1 MQYQL
6 PNGRV
11 INITIEQYLSMS
23 DNDIQYMIC
32 TNAGESIHNP
42 FTGSALD
49 ENTTEKQEKILEVG
63 TGCGVVA
70 LMLAQKGNRV
80 LAIDIHA
87 PSVEEAQQNFSNSV
101 FAPLLIADE
110 IDFFKLQAPVKFDRI
125 VSNPPFFQNSLQAPD
140 EARNAARHALNDWVK
155 RFWERAHKLT
165 GRVNVIIPVEVFDE
179 WKRESELSNFFL
191 VKKCEVFPRSDKPA
205 IRFLLEYYRIE
216 QPLEES
222 SLVLMNED
230 GTRTKEYSCFAEEFY
245 L

>member
-1 MQYQL
+1 MSFQFKQFS
-6 PNGRV
+6 V
-11 INITIEQYLSMS
+11 SHEFSSMKVGT
-23 DNDIQYMIC
+23 DAVLLGAFIQ
-32 TNAGESIHNP
+32 
-42 FTGSALD
+42 
-49 ENTTEKQEKILEVG
+49 TEKQEKILEVG

-191 VKKCEVFPRSDKPA
+191 VKKCEVFSRSDKPA
-205 IRFLLEYYRIE
+205 IRLILEFYRIE
-216 QPLEES
+216 QTLEET

-230 GTRTKEYSCFAEEFY
+230 GTRSKEYDEFAREYY

>member
-1 MQYQL
+1 MSFQFKQFKVEHS
-6 PNGRV
+6 NS
-11 INITIEQYLSMS
+11 SMKVGT
-23 DNDIQYMIC
+23 DAVLLGAFIQ
-32 TNAGESIHNP
+32 
-42 FTGSALD
+42 
-49 ENTTEKQEKILEVG
+49 TEKQEKILEVG

-87 PSVEEAQQNFSNSV
+87 PSVEEAQLNFGTSK

-140 EARNAARHALNDWVK
+140 EARNAARHAVNDWVK
-155 RFWERAHKLT
+155 RFWERARKLT

-191 VKKCEVFPRSDKPA
+191 VKKCTIFSRADKPA
-205 IRFLLEYYRIE
+205 IRFLLEYYRID

-222 SLVLMNED
+222 SLVLNNEE
-230 GTRTKEYSCFAEEFY
+230 GKRTKEYEEFAGEYY

>member
-1 MQYQL
+1 MSFQFKQFS
-6 PNGRV
+6 V
-11 INITIEQYLSMS
+11 SHESSSMKVGT
-23 DNDIQYMIC
+23 DAVLLGAFIQ
-32 TNAGESIHNP
+32 
-42 FTGSALD
+42 
-49 ENTTEKQEKILEVG
+49 TEKQEKILEVG

-140 EARNAARHALNDWVK
+140 EARNTARHAVNDWVK
-155 RFWERAHKLT
+155 RFWERANKLT

-191 VKKCEVFPRSDKPA
+191 VKKCEVFSRSDKPA
-205 IRFLLEYYRIE
+205 IRFILEFYRIE
-216 QPLEES
+216 QPLEET

-230 GTRTKEYSCFAEEFY
+230 GTRTKDYSDFASSYY

>member
-1 MQYQL
+1 MSFQFKQFKVEHS
-6 PNGRV
+6 NS
-11 INITIEQYLSMS
+11 SMKVGT
-23 DNDIQYMIC
+23 DAVLLGAFIQ
-32 TNAGESIHNP
+32 
-42 FTGSALD
+42 
-49 ENTTEKQEKILEVG
+49 TEKQEKILEVG

-80 LAIDIHA
+80 LAIDIHG
-87 PSVEEAQQNFSNSV
+87 PSVEEAQQNFSSSV

-140 EARNAARHALNDWVK
+140 EARNAARHAVNDWVK
-155 RFWERAHKLT
+155 RFWERAHKLS
-165 GRVNVIIPVEVFDE
+165 GRVNVIIPVEVYDE
-179 WKRESELSNFFL
+179 WKRESELLNFFL
-191 VKKCEVFPRSDKPA
+191 VKKCEIFSRSDKPA

-216 QPLEES
+216 EPLQES

-230 GTRTKEYSCFAEEFY
+230 GTRTKEYGEFAGVYY

>member
-1 MQYQL
+1 MSFQFKQFS
-6 PNGRV
+6 V
-11 INITIEQYLSMS
+11 SHESSSMKVGT
-23 DNDIQYMIC
+23 DAVLLGAFIQ
-32 TNAGESIHNP
+32 
-42 FTGSALD
+42 
-49 ENTTEKQEKILEVG
+49 TEKQEKILEVG

-80 LAIDIHA
+80 LAIDIHSS
-87 PSVEEAQQNFSNSV
+87 SVEEAQQNFSNSV
-101 FAPLLIADE
+101 FSPLLIADE

-140 EARNAARHALNDWVK
+140 EVRNAARHALNDWVK

-191 VKKCEVFPRSDKPA
+191 VKKCEVFSRSDKPA
-205 IRFLLEYYRIE
+205 IRFILEFYRIE
-216 QPLEES
+216 QPLEET
-222 SLVLMNED
+222 SLVLMNGD
-230 GTRTKEYSCFAEEFY
+230 GTRTSEYSDFAKEFY

>member
-1 MQYQL
+1 MSFQFKQFS
-6 PNGRV
+6 V
-11 INITIEQYLSMS
+11 SHESSSMKVGT
-23 DNDIQYMIC
+23 DAVLLGAFIQ
-32 TNAGESIHNP
+32 
-42 FTGSALD
+42 
-49 ENTTEKQEKILEVG
+49 TEKQEKILEVG

-87 PSVEEAQQNFSNSV
+87 PSVNEAQQNFSNSV

-140 EARNAARHALNDWVK
+140 EARNTARHAVNDWVK

-165 GRVNVIIPVEVFDE
+165 GRVNVIIPVEVYDE

-191 VKKCEVFPRSDKPA
+191 VKKCEVFSRSDKPA
-205 IRFLLEYYRIE
+205 IRFILEFYRIE
-216 QPLEES
+216 QPLEET

-230 GTRTKEYSCFAEEFY
+230 GTRTKEYEEFASSYY

>member
-1 MQYQL
+1 MSFQFKQFS
-6 PNGRV
+6 V
-11 INITIEQYLSMS
+11 SHESSSMKVGT
-23 DNDIQYMIC
+23 DAVLLGAFIQ
-32 TNAGESIHNP
+32 
-42 FTGSALD
+42 
-49 ENTTEKQEKILEVG
+49 TEKQEKILEVG

-87 PSVEEAQQNFSNSV
+87 ASVEEAQQNFSNSV

-179 WKRESELSNFFL
+179 WKRESELSNFFM
-191 VKKCEVFPRSDKPA
+191 VKKCEVFSRSDKPA
-205 IRFLLEYYRIE
+205 IRYILEFYRIE
-216 QPLEES
+216 LPLEES

-230 GTRTKEYSCFAEEFY
+230 GTRTFEYSVFAKEFY

>member
-1 MQYQL
+1 MSFQFKQFSIL
-6 PNGRV
+6 H
-11 INITIEQYLSMS
+11 EASSMKVGT
-23 DNDIQYMIC
+23 DAVLLGAFIQ
-32 TNAGESIHNP
+32 
-42 FTGSALD
+42 
-49 ENTTEKQEKILEVG
+49 TEKQEKILEVG

-80 LAIDIHA
+80 LAIDIHE
-87 PSVEEAQQNFSNSV
+87 PSVEEAQQNFRNSV
-101 FAPLLIADE
+101 FAPMLIADE

-140 EARNAARHALNDWVK
+140 ESRNAARHAVNDWVK

-191 VKKCEVFPRSDKPA
+191 VKKCEIFSRADKPA

-216 QPLEES
+216 QQLEES

-230 GTRTKEYSCFAEEFY
+230 GTRTKEYEEFAREYY

>member
-1 MQYQL
+1 MSFQFKQFS
-6 PNGRV
+6 V
-11 INITIEQYLSMS
+11 SHESSSMKVGT
-23 DNDIQYMIC
+23 DAVLLGAFIQ
-32 TNAGESIHNP
+32 
-42 FTGSALD
+42 
-49 ENTTEKQEKILEVG
+49 TEKQEKILEVG

-191 VKKCEVFPRSDKPA
+191 VKKCEVFSRTDKPA
-205 IRFLLEYYRIE
+205 IRFILEFYRIE
-216 QPLEES
+216 LPLEEV

-230 GTRTKEYSCFAEEFY
+230 GTRTKEYAEFASSYY

>member
-1 MQYQL
+1 MSFQFKQFS
-6 PNGRV
+6 V
-11 INITIEQYLSMS
+11 SHESSSMKVGT
-23 DNDIQYMIC
+23 DAVLLGAFIQ
-32 TNAGESIHNP
+32 
-42 FTGSALD
+42 
-49 ENTTEKQEKILEVG
+49 TEKQEKILEVG

-87 PSVEEAQQNFSNSV
+87 PSVEQAQQNFSNSV

-140 EARNAARHALNDWVK
+140 EARNTARHAVNDWVK
-155 RFWERAHKLT
+155 RFWERANKLT

-191 VKKCEVFPRSDKPA
+191 VKKCEVFSRSDKPA
-205 IRFLLEYYRIE
+205 IRFILEFYRIE
-216 QPLEES
+216 QPLEET

-230 GTRTKEYSCFAEEFY
+230 GTRTKDYSDFASSYY

>member
-1 MQYQL
+1 MSFQFKQFS
-6 PNGRV
+6 V
-11 INITIEQYLSMS
+11 SHESSSMKVGT
-23 DNDIQYMIC
+23 DAVLLGAFIQ
-32 TNAGESIHNP
+32 
-42 FTGSALD
+42 
-49 ENTTEKQEKILEVG
+49 TEKQEKILEVG

-87 PSVEEAQQNFSNSV
+87 PSVEEAQLNFSNSV

-191 VKKCEVFPRSDKPA
+191 VKKCEVFSRSDKPA
-205 IRFLLEYYRIE
+205 IRYILEFYRIE
-216 QPLEES
+216 LPLEES

-230 GTRTKEYSCFAEEFY
+230 GTRSKEYAEFARQFY

>member
-1 MQYQL
+1 MSFQFKQFS
-6 PNGRV
+6 V
-11 INITIEQYLSMS
+11 SHESSSMKVGT
-23 DNDIQYMIC
+23 DAVLLGAFIQ
-32 TNAGESIHNP
+32 
-42 FTGSALD
+42 
-49 ENTTEKQEKILEVG
+49 TEKQEKILEVG
-63 TGCGVVA
+63 TGCGVVS

-80 LAIDIHA
+80 LAIDIHT
-87 PSVEEAQQNFSNSV
+87 PSVEEAQKNFSNSV

-165 GRVNVIIPVEVFDE
+165 GRVNVIIPVEVFDA

-191 VKKCEVFPRSDKPA
+191 VKKCEVFSRIDKPA
-205 IRFLLEYYRIE
+205 IRFILEFYRIE
-216 QPLEES
+216 QQLEET

-230 GTRTKEYSCFAEEFY
+230 GTRTKEYAEFANSYY

>member
-1 MQYQL
+1 MSFQFKQFS
-6 PNGRV
+6 V
-11 INITIEQYLSMS
+11 SHEFSSMKVGT
-23 DNDIQYMIC
+23 DAVLLGAFIQ
-32 TNAGESIHNP
+32 
-42 FTGSALD
+42 
-49 ENTTEKQEKILEVG
+49 TEKQEKILEVG
-63 TGCGVVA
+63 TGCGVLA

-140 EARNAARHALNDWVK
+140 EARNVARHALYDWVK
-155 RFWERAHKLT
+155 RFWERAQKLT

-191 VKKCEVFPRSDKPA
+191 VKKCEVFSRSDKPA
-205 IRFLLEYYRIE
+205 IRYILEFYRIE
-216 QPLEES
+216 QQLEET

-230 GTRTKEYSCFAEEFY
+230 GTRTKEYGEFARQFY

>member
-1 MQYQL
+1 MSFQFKQFS
-6 PNGRV
+6 V
-11 INITIEQYLSMS
+11 SHESSSMKVGT
-23 DNDIQYMIC
+23 DAVLLGAFIQ
-32 TNAGESIHNP
+32 
-42 FTGSALD
+42 
-49 ENTTEKQEKILEVG
+49 TEKQEKILEVG

-87 PSVEEAQQNFSNSV
+87 PSVEEAQQNFSNSI

-140 EARNAARHALNDWVK
+140 EARNAARHAVNDWVK
-155 RFWERAHKLT
+155 RFWERVRKLT

-191 VKKCEVFPRSDKPA
+191 VKKCEVFSRTDKPA
-205 IRFLLEYYRIE
+205 IRFILEFYRIE
-216 QPLEES
+216 QQLEES
-222 SLVLMNED
+222 SLVLINED
-230 GTRTKEYSCFAEEFY
+230 GSRTKEYGEFASSYY

>member
-1 MQYQL
+1 MSFQFKQFS
-6 PNGRV
+6 V
-11 INITIEQYLSMS
+11 SHEFSSMKVGT
-23 DNDIQYMIC
+23 DAVLLGAFIQ
-32 TNAGESIHNP
+32 
-42 FTGSALD
+42 
-49 ENTTEKQEKILEVG
+49 TEKQEKILEVG

-101 FAPLLIADE
+101 FSPLLIADE

-140 EARNAARHALNDWVK
+140 EARNAARHAVNDWVK

-165 GRVNVIIPVEVFDE
+165 GRVNVIIPFEVFDE

-191 VKKCEVFPRSDKPA
+191 VKKCEVFSRSDKPA
-205 IRFLLEYYRIE
+205 IRFILEFYRIE
-216 QPLEES
+216 QPLEET

-230 GTRTKEYSCFAEEFY
+230 GTRTSEYSDFAKEFY

>member
-1 MQYQL
+1 MSFQFKQFS
-6 PNGRV
+6 V
-11 INITIEQYLSMS
+11 SHESSSMKVGT
-23 DNDIQYMIC
+23 DAVLLGTFIQ
-32 TNAGESIHNP
+32 
-42 FTGSALD
+42 
-49 ENTTEKQEKILEVG
+49 TEKQEKILEVG

-87 PSVEEAQQNFSNSV
+87 PSVEEAQQNFSKSV

-140 EARNAARHALNDWVK
+140 EARNTARHALNDWVK

-191 VKKCEVFPRSDKPA
+191 VKKCEVFSRTDKPA
-205 IRFLLEYYRIE
+205 IRYILEFYRIE
-216 QPLEES
+216 QPVEET

-230 GTRTKEYSCFAEEFY
+230 GTRTFEYSVFAKEFY

>member
-1 MQYQL
+1 MSFQFKQFS
-6 PNGRV
+6 V
-11 INITIEQYLSMS
+11 SHEFSSMKVGT
-23 DNDIQYMIC
+23 DAVLLGAFIQ
-32 TNAGESIHNP
+32 
-42 FTGSALD
+42 
-49 ENTTEKQEKILEVG
+49 TEKQEKIIEVG

-87 PSVEEAQQNFSNSV
+87 PSIEEAQQNFSNSV

-140 EARNAARHALNDWVK
+140 EARNAARHAVNDWVK

-191 VKKCEVFPRSDKPA
+191 VKKCEVFSRADKPA
-205 IRFLLEYYRIE
+205 IRFILEFYRIE
-216 QPLEES
+216 QPLKVT

-230 GTRTKEYSCFAEEFY
+230 GTRTKEYGEFAREYY

>member
-1 MQYQL
+1 MSFQFKQFS
-6 PNGRV
+6 V
-11 INITIEQYLSMS
+11 SHDSSSMKVGT
-23 DNDIQYMIC
+23 DAVLLGAFIQ
-32 TNAGESIHNP
+32 
-42 FTGSALD
+42 
-49 ENTTEKQEKILEVG
+49 TEKQEKILEVG

-80 LAIDIHA
+80 LAIDIHS
-87 PSVEEAQQNFSNSV
+87 PSVEEAQQNFRNSV

-140 EARNAARHALNDWVK
+140 EARNTARHALNDWVK

-191 VKKCEVFPRSDKPA
+191 VRKCEVFSRSDKPA
-205 IRFLLEYYRIE
+205 IRFILEFYRIE
-216 QPLEES
+216 LPLEET

-230 GTRTKEYSCFAEEFY
+230 GTRTKEYAEFASSYY

>member
-1 MQYQL
+1 MSFQFKQFS
-6 PNGRV
+6 V
-11 INITIEQYLSMS
+11 SHEFSSMKVGT
-23 DNDIQYMIC
+23 DAVLLGAFIQ
-32 TNAGESIHNP
+32 
-42 FTGSALD
+42 
-49 ENTTEKQEKILEVG
+49 TEKQEKILEVG

-80 LAIDIHA
+80 LAIDSHA
-87 PSVEEAQQNFSNSV
+87 ASVEEAQQNFSKSV

-140 EARNAARHALNDWVK
+140 ETRNAARHAVNDWVK

-165 GRVNVIIPVEVFDE
+165 GKVNVIIPVEVFDE

-191 VKKCEVFPRSDKPA
+191 VKKCEVFSRSDKPA
-205 IRFLLEYYRIE
+205 IRFILEFYRIE
-216 QPLEES
+216 QPLEET

-230 GTRTKEYSCFAEEFY
+230 GARTKEYEEFARAYY

>member
-1 MQYQL
+1 MSFQFKQFS
-6 PNGRV
+6 V
-11 INITIEQYLSMS
+11 SHESSSMKVGT
-23 DNDIQYMIC
+23 DAVLLGAFIQ
-32 TNAGESIHNP
+32 
-42 FTGSALD
+42 
-49 ENTTEKQEKILEVG
+49 TEKQEKILEVG

-140 EARNAARHALNDWVK
+140 EARNTARHALNDWVK

-179 WKRESELSNFFL
+179 WKRESELLNFFL
-191 VKKCEVFPRSDKPA
+191 VKKCEVFSRSDKPA
-205 IRFLLEYYRIE
+205 IRLILEFYRIE
-216 QPLEES
+216 QTLEET

-230 GTRTKEYSCFAEEFY
+230 GTRSKEYDEFARAY
-245 L
+245 YM